1 MKKITCLILT
11 AATILSMAGPIWAG
25 ESKTI
30 RVSVTIPALPGINVA
45 PFSLDDVR
53 NRAKEGI
60 TDKEKSDEKAKEEEA
75 PMFIVQ
81 NDKGRMDLVLK
92 TLYAR

>member
-11 AATILSMAGPIWAG
+11 AATILVMIGVSWAG

-30 RVSVTIPALPGINVA
+30 RVSVTIPAMPGINVP
-45 PFSLDDVR
+45 PFSLDDTR
-53 NRAKEGI
+53 KRAKDGAVE
-60 TDKEKSDEKAKEEEA
+60 KEESKEKAKEDEE

-81 NDKGRMDLVLK
+81 DDKGRMDLVLK